1 MPNNLTPADV
11 VIVPNEAVTAQIKAI
26 EDSVAIDDEHQVCN
40 GSWVYDKIIE
50 AAPKDHNLIAVDK
63 GELVKTISRLKGVV
77 DGNPMTALWL
87 NPIIHDISKIYVTAL
102 QAAVKAAG
110 GQ

>member
-1 MPNNLTPADV
+1 MPNKTPPEY
-11 VIVPNEAVTAQIKAI
+11 VIVPREATDAI
-26 EDSVAIDDEHQVCN
+26 ADAMNVERHKPLSDLWD
-40 GSWVYDKIIE
+40 VYAAALS
-50 AAPKDHNLIAVDK
+50 AAPPHNLIAVDK

-110 GQ
+110 GGK